1 MLDSL
6 PQIWDFFSLVV
17 SQLIG
22 VWLNN
27 AVISA
32 FFALWLLDRIFG
44 IFDKIRGQI
53 YVCFAHHT
61 WRGSHC
67 NYG

>member
-44 IFDKIRGQI
+44 IFDKIRG
-53 YVCFAHHT
+53 
-61 WRGSHC
+61 
-67 NYG
+67 